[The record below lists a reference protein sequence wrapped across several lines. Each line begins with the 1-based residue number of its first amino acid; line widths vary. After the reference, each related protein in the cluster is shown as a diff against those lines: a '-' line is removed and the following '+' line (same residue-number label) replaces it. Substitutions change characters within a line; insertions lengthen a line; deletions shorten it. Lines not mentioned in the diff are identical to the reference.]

1 MMESFADADTW
12 GQFGLVGLMA
22 GALFVVI
29 VLFMRVNDRK
39 DARSERLI
47 SKLNS
52 DNTTFIREVLQESQK
67 ERAETHERF
76 TETNNKLSRSI
87 DELTI
92 AISKSD
98 LTESQKKT

>member
-1 MMESFADADTW
+1 MIDSFADADTW

-22 GALFVVI
+22 GALFIVI
-29 VLFMRVNDRK
+29 VLFMRINDRK

-47 SKLNS
+47 SKLNA
-52 DNTTFIREVLQESQK
+52 DNTTFIKEVLHESQK
-67 ERAETHERF
+67 ERVDTQERF
-76 TETNNKLSRSI
+76 AETNNKLSRSI

-98 LTESQKKT
+98 LTENQKKT